1 MGRISTPPAVPPRN
15 EAERKIDAEFYARR
29 GRLTEREISELL
41 RRRTREG
48 RIAGLVLA
56 AIAVGLIVAG
66 LWAGGWA

>member
-1 MGRISTPPAVPPRN
+1 MA
-15 EAERKIDAEFYARR
+15 
-29 GRLTEREISELL
+29 RLTEREISELL

-56 AIAVGLIVAG
+56 AIAVGLVAAG